1 MTVQTRA
8 AAPVITATS
17 AAALGIGIASAI
29 PAADPCSNTLGS
41 FLVNGKCVCTPG
53 TSAQPFWDG
62 FACAPDAN
70 YVPPP
75 APMPSPLP
83 APMPSPQPK
92 PNRIDQIDAPVYVMP
107 GNDNFVDKCHQDP
120 QSCGFGTVPNN

>member
-1 MTVQTRA
+1 MSTHTRA
-8 AAPVITATS
+8 AALVITATS
-17 AAALGIGIASAI
+17 AAALCIGIASAI
-29 PAADPCSNTLGS
+29 PAAADPCSNTLGS

-83 APMPSPQPK
+83 K
-92 PNRIDQIDAPVYVMP
+92 PNPIDQIDRAPVYVMP
-107 GNDNFVDKCHQDP
+107 GNDNFVDKCGQDP
-120 QSCGFGTVPNN
+120 QSCGFGSPK